1 MANSWRATDNGRWW
15 LRSTSY
21 SEPNGDYTANCLMG
35 GGSVTSATDI
45 TFNDMNCGY
54 SSGNYYICSTND
66 FNSGLVLPAPAP
78 FPSLSGLVGMY
89 SAEGWDGSR
98 WVDASGRWVNMYN
111 TRGAPPASHKAQ
123 PSKSHPKKILGAFGI
138 LLLAFQKTNHAR
150 SICYPAP

>member
-1 MANSWRATDNGRWW
+1 MANAWRAADNGRWW

-21 SEPNGDYTANCLMG
+21 SEPNGDYTANCFMG

-54 SSGNYYICSTND
+54 ASGNYYICSTND
-66 FNSGLVLPAPAP
+66 FNSGLVLPAPSP

-98 WVDASGRWVNMYN
+98 WVDASGRWVDMDS
-111 TRGAPPASHKAQ
+111 TRGLMRQ
-123 PSKSHPKKILGAFGI
+123 IRRILVNPI
-138 LLLAFQKTNHAR
+138 QRK
-150 SICYPAP
+150 Y